1 MPEQPLPEQ
10 SLREPAAGK
19 LARSRKAR
27 QGKDMLCEWIF
38 RPIAHVVVL
47 ALLPLRVPPP
57 AVVLA
62 NAGVGLVGAF
72 EISRHQFVVAAL
84 LLQVKTVLDNADGQL
99 ARLSGRVTA
108 FGRYLDSESDLV
120 VNAAIFV
127 ALGTQIGPWLA
138 AAGFITLTLVLS
150 VNFNVERLY
159 RRERGE
165 WAAAMPEAHGAA
177 AALARVYAVLY
188 APQDRVVEAY
198 TAWRLRRRSPA
209 ARLAWHDFATVAVI
223 ANLGLSPQ
231 LAALGV
237 CLALGHPAAY
247 VFVLFGQV
255 LLIAVLALRR
265 EVLAARASSQLAVIV
280 D

>member
-1 MPEQPLPEQ
+1 MPED
-10 SLREPAAGK
+10 RRGR
-19 LARSRKAR
+19 LARSRKTR
-27 QGKDMLCEWIF
+27 QGKDLLCEWIF
-38 RPIAHVVVL
+38 RPVAHVVVL

-62 NAGVGLVGAF
+62 NAGAGLLGAV
-72 EISRHQFVVAAL
+72 EISRHHFLVAAV

-138 AAGFITLTLVLS
+138 VAGFITLTLVLS

-165 WAAAMPEAHGAA
+165 PAAAMPEAEGGAA
-177 AALARVYAVLY
+177 VLARVYATVY
-188 APQDRVVEAY
+188 APQDRLVEAY
-198 TAWRLRRRSPA
+198 EAWRLRRRSPA
-209 ARLAWHDFATVAVI
+209 ARLAWHDFTTVAVI

-231 LAALGV
+231 LGALGV
-237 CLALGHPAAY
+237 CLAFGHPAAY

-255 LLIAVLALRR
+255 LLIAMLALRR